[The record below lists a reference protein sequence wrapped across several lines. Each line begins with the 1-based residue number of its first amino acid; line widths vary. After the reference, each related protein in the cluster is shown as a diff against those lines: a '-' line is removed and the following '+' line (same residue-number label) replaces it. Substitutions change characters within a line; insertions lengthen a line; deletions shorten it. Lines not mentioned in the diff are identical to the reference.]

1 MKTTI
6 PAARLARVLAPAV
19 TVAERD
25 ARNHEAREWTG
36 RDYESS
42 FGLDER
48 CEAVRVTIRKGARPL
63 FGGRR

>member
-6 PAARLARVLAPAV
+6 TPARLARVLAPAL
-19 TVAERD
+19 TVAEREE
-25 ARNHEAREWTG
+25 RNHIAREWTG
-36 RDYESS
+36 RESS
-42 FGLDER
+42 FDLDAR